1 MDPDHSSVGSGVER
15 ETIHTALNMFL
26 GNAGQWCVPT
36 DEGRLSLAISMPHRL
51 ASTIAASRLE
61 DLRVLGA
68 LVALSLISGRPAGYV
83 TPALLQYALND
94 RSLLA
99 LTPDFVAV
107 WHPTIACVAR
117 AMQAVGPLGSLS
129 PFQSEIIS
137 FLNIQVRI

>member
-1 MDPDHSSVGSGVER
+1 
-15 ETIHTALNMFL
+15 
-26 GNAGQWCVPT
+26 
-36 DEGRLSLAISMPHRL
+36 MPHRL